1 MSARI
6 RLATFADAA
15 QVLEIYAPHVSN
27 STVSFELEPPSLPA
41 MTERIAKV
49 TASLPWLVLEE
60 EGAVLGYAYATPFN
74 ERAAYAWS
82 VDVAVYVRE
91 AARRRGVAEALYTS
105 LLAVLRLAGFRNAVA
120 IIALPNDP
128 SVALHESLG
137 FRPVG
142 LYPRIGYKRGAW
154 RDVGHWLLSFG
165 PTEGPPPEPPDF
177 RRWVG
182 SQEMDAALASGLGRF
197 RTGTP

>member
-1 MSARI
+1 MSASI
-6 RLATFADAA
+6 RLATPADAA
-15 QVLEIYAPHVSN
+15 QILEIYAPQVLN

-41 MTERIAKV
+41 MAERIAKV
-49 TASLPWLVLEE
+49 AASLPWLVLEE

-91 AARRRGVAEALYTS
+91 AARRRGVAAALYTA
-105 LLAVLRLAGFRNAVA
+105 LLSALRVAGFRNAVA

-137 FRPVG
+137 FRPAG
-142 LYPRIGYKRGAW
+142 RYTRIGYKRGAW
-154 RDVGHWLLSFG
+154 RDVGHWLLPLGEPGS
-165 PTEGPPPEPPDF
+165 GPPPPADF
-177 RRWVG
+177 LRWVG
-182 SQEMDAALASGLGRF
+182 SPELEAAFASGLQLYRGPR
-197 RTGTP
+197 R